1 MTKAEHL
8 YVSQLYYHLRSRNIV
23 FEDTITEKRTHF
35 NNAITYVSNQ
45 VRKLGMTTALG
56 GFIMK

>member
-23 FEDTITEKRTHF
+23 FEDTITEKQTHF
-35 NNAITYVSNQ
+35 NNA
-45 VRKLGMTTALG
+45 TT
-56 GFIMK
+56 